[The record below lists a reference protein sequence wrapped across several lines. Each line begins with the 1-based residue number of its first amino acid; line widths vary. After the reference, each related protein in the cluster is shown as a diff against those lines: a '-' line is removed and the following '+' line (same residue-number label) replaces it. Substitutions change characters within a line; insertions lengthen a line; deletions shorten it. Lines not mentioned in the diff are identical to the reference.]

1 MDLQDCNTKVTQ
13 KRSITEDNNV
23 KRKKKLKANPSTKK
37 LIERCIREKN
47 DLTDSFK
54 MYSQTFQE
62 FARKYHLVE
71 ENFLKYDKSY
81 TALVAGVSKGF
92 PELLDTQLNDEPLQN
107 TKEIGRE
114 MDCETVTNQTKPLAN
129 MEIVFEMMILKETTT
144 RLFDMY
150 DVLQKEADLKKA
162 FLKQLVE
169 QEELYK
175 KHFEVF
181 KRNMMNPIAVGNN
194 HPDFIAKSSY
204 YINKLCSG
212 LEEMKSKRE
221 KLEINCGKNN
231 SDLVKSSQ
239 MKENEVTILNKENP
253 QAKYAARSKTTETQS
268 SQSSGICELDESLS
282 SVENLQLLTDKVL
295 QPNFKNCENSNN
307 QINNEGKGDINY
319 QEKFSE
325 KQLMQNIKKGFRI
338 SEISEFNEPLSPLES
353 PPPPNEIA
361 YPNVKH
367 FGDTNNKEEK
377 AEDNILNEKKCNGQL
392 KKQRWPGDNSVP
404 ALDDMISSPEDPHV
418 LGCNDCYG
426 STNLLNVTINTPEWE
441 NRQTPKKPDL
451 QDTENDKSIVERLV
465 TEIGS
470 DLSSPDRYN
479 AVPDFGSHFLVP
491 ETTMITGTQER
502 FMSDGSLTPNHT
514 FPETDVHSSNSVPES
529 TGQFSMTMICCKSVF
544 SDTTRIQEHLA
555 LKHRSKLCD
564 ICGLDVKTVEN
575 LELHT
580 NERHKSHKV
589 CMQCG
594 KIQEKINFA
603 AHLAS
608 HNEVIVKE
616 KEHFEPFVRPKS
628 FTKKNKLQTLEKKIK
643 NLHYVCKYCEKQT
656 STRYETQ
663 KHNIEHL
670 AEKFRKHICKVCYIS
685 FETEYNLIKHLKL
698 SHLLNKNKCPD
709 KIQCLICNIELDTE
723 DLLFQHMTNEH
734 QYNALVE
741 KAAKGEE
748 RGNKKDQCTVCQVY
762 FKNSKLRAIHT
773 IMLHRTAPY
782 RCNCSASFFTKSLL
796 DFHQLKHT
804 KDEEARYLIKY
815 PRVPPN
821 RD

>member
-129 MEIVFEMMILKETTT
+129 MEIVFEMMILKETATS
-144 RLFDMY
+144 LFDMY

-325 KQLMQNIKKGFRI
+325 KQLMQNIKK
-338 SEISEFNEPLSPLES
+338 
-353 PPPPNEIA
+353 
-361 YPNVKH
+361 
-367 FGDTNNKEEK
+367 
-377 AEDNILNEKKCNGQL
+377 
-392 KKQRWPGDNSVP
+392 RWPGDNSVP

-804 KDEEARYLIKY
+804 KDEEAR
-815 PRVPPN
+815 
-821 RD
+821 